1 MPSRLCHHAA
11 LSNRNRRI
19 GGGSEGGRKTLTF
32 LLCSLPCALYVLILI
47 FDCLSFFPSCFLF
60 VLCVFV
66 FALGFVSF
74 VSLFCGGWS
83 RPLFVQGFKAESMV
97 GKSRFVESGASSPLN
112 SQQIVPP
119 PAFVESEDWR
129 EGLRW
134 TFLPASWF
142 FVLFFLFCSFD
153 FWFLNWLFMLFWLL
167 TFDVWCLSFF
177 SSFVGE
183 RGRKVRGRRDVL
195 EGGRKEGRE
204 ETTGC
209 RLFLFG
215 C

>member
-1 MPSRLCHHAA
+1 MLLHPLMPSRLCHHAA

-97 GKSRFVESGASSPLN
+97 GSPRFVEVETGASSPLDA
-112 SQQIVPP
+112 QQIVPP
-119 PAFVESEDWR
+119 RCFVELGASSPLCVPSRLCHHLLCRIGDQR
-129 EGLRW
+129 EEKGGGAV
-134 TFLPASWF
+134 LPACSTCCCSLLFSFPFSF
-142 FVLFFLFCSFD
+142 FVFRFF
-153 FWFLNWLFMLFWLL
+153 
-167 TFDVWCLSFF
+167 FF
-177 SSFVGE
+177 F
-183 RGRKVRGRRDVL
+183 
-195 EGGRKEGRE
+195 
-204 ETTGC
+204 
-209 RLFLFG
+209 FFFFFFG
-215 C
+215 F